1 MKIKVGN
8 RIKKIRKELNISQYE
23 LAKSLR
29 FLNQSQFSKIENSKK
44 GLRIEELIE
53 ILKELNTPINMFLR
67 EDEYKKLR
75 ERRIRDRINNINT

>member
-1 MKIKVGN
+1 M
-8 RIKKIRKELNISQYE
+8 KKIRKELNISQYE

>member
-1 MKIKVGN
+1 MGN

>member
-1 MKIKVGN
+1 M
-8 RIKKIRKELNISQYE
+8 NISQYE

-29 FLNQSQFSKIENSKK
+29 FLNQSQFSKIENSKR
-44 GLRIEELIE
+44 GLRTEALIE